1 MIRKAASL
9 IRFMNKKLR
18 IAAFGFRSLP
28 LREGCAGADKFAS
41 ELFPR
46 LVESGHQVIG
56 YNRLYPGQKALATE
70 YMGIRLK
77 NFKTISKKGFDTL
90 FHSFKCTVDIIFR
103 NTADIVHIQNGGNS
117 IWALFLRLAGKKV
130 FLSQD
135 GIDWNR
141 EKWPW
146 YGKIFLKFSAF
157 LTAYLP
163 NMVIFDN
170 VFAKEL
176 FEKRY
181 KKKYDFI
188 PFGSDV
194 TEFSEDDTIFNDL
207 KIKKGDYFLFIG
219 RIIPDKGLHYLIPAF
234 NKLKTDKNLVLVGGS
249 PNPSDYEKNM
259 RSTNDSRIIFSG
271 YIYGDDSLRLMKHA
285 YCYIQPSDV
294 EGLSPVVLNV
304 MGMGTPIICS
314 DIKENIYAVDDTA
327 ILFEQGNIDS
337 LLSAMELSLNSK
349 KLIENNSDKAKKR
362 ADSLFSWDKVAHEH
376 EVVFRS
382 FLSKK
387 KLNSPE

>member
-1 MIRKAASL
+1 MS
-9 IRFMNKKLR
+9 KKLR

-46 LVESGHQVIG
+46 LVKYGHQVIG
-56 YNRLYPGQKALATE
+56 YNRLYPGQEALASE
-70 YMGIRLK
+70 YMGVRLK
-77 NFKTISKKGFDTL
+77 NFKTIRNKGFDTL
-90 FHSFKCTVDIIFR
+90 LHSFKCTVDIIFR

-117 IWALFLRLAGKKV
+117 VWALFLRLAGKKV

-157 LTAYLP
+157 LTAHLP

-181 KKKYDFI
+181 GKEYDFI

-194 TEFSEDDTIFNDL
+194 TEFDEDDTIFNDL
-207 KIKKGDYFLFIG
+207 KIKKGEYFLFIG

-234 NKLKTDKNLVLVGGS
+234 NKLETDKKLVLVGGS
-249 PNPSDYEKNM
+249 PNPSDYEKNI
-259 RSTNDSRIIFSG
+259 RSTSDSRILFSG

-304 MGMGTPIICS
+304 MGIGTPIICS

-337 LLSAMELSLNSK
+337 LLSAMKLSLDSK
-349 KLIENNSDKAKKR
+349 KLIEDNSNRAKYR
-362 ADSLFSWDKVAHEH
+362 AESLFSWDKVAHEH
-376 EVVFRS
+376 ESVFRS

-387 KLNSPE
+387 KR